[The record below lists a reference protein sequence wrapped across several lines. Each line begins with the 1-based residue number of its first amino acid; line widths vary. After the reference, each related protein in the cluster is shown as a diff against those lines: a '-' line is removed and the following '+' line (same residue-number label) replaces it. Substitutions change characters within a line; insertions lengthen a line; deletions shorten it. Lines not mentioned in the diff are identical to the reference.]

1 MSNNNDNA
9 RALRTMVRSA
19 YDLQKLRVEMGNRLV
34 ATFKSK
40 LGHKPG
46 KKEEDSIGEEGLK
59 MLKELKLRFKL
70 LTQGVAKELPTKKAW
85 IGDGLITTYTEACLI
100 AEYLTLER
108 SEDSQFRRL
117 ASVLEEFPV
126 YNEFLTG
133 VRGCGPAMSAVII
146 SEIDIAR
153 AQYPSSLWKYAG
165 LDVVGSAGRSRK
177 KEHLREIDYIN
188 KEGKPAK
195 RVGITFNPLLKT
207 KLTGVLGPCLIKAK
221 GSSYKPIYDGYKH
234 RLENHPGWAERTKG
248 HRHNAAIRYMVKR
261 FLVDLYNA
269 WRQLEGL
276 PVAPEYSLAK
286 LGLQH
291 RTNESKPPQLVE

>member
-1 MSNNNDNA
+1 M
-9 RALRTMVRSA
+9 TRSA

-40 LGHKPG
+40 LGHVPG
-46 KKEEDSIGEEGLK
+46 KKEEDSIDEEGLK
-59 MLKELKLRFKL
+59 VLQELKLRFKL
-70 LTQGVAKELPTKKAW
+70 LTQGVAKELPTKKKW
-85 IGDGLITTYTEACLI
+85 VGDGLITTYTEACLI
-100 AEYLTLER
+100 AEYLSLER

-117 ASVLEEFPV
+117 DSVLEEFPI
-126 YNEFLTG
+126 YNEFLKT

-146 SEIDIAR
+146 SEIDISR

-165 LDVVGSAGRSRK
+165 LDVAGGAGRSRK

-188 KEGKPAK
+188 KAGEPAK

-207 KLTGVLGPCLIKAK
+207 KLTGVLGGCLLKA
-221 GSSYKPIYDGYKH
+221 GSQPYRDIYDGYKH
-234 RLENHPGWAERTKG
+234 RLENHPVWKDRTKG

-269 WRQLEGL
+269 WRAIEGL
-276 PVAPEYSLAK
+276 PVAPEYSVAK
-286 LGLQH
+286 LGITH
-291 RTNESKPPQLVE
+291 SKSLHV